1 MRIFSWAVVATVLGG
16 ALVVDMQKPTERAVG
31 VYETRLD
38 GRMANQRH
46 NALLALRKLDGKVV
60 EPGAIFSFNSA
71 VGSCTR
77 DQGYRKAPVSYNGQL
92 IPSWGGGVCQTSTT
106 LYNAAL
112 LSGMEIVER
121 WPHRFAPNYVS
132 PGRDAAVAY
141 TSYDLRFRNTLSKP
155 VTVRAEHRAGSLRIS
170 LLSADVPQTTVRC
183 ESRIVS
189 RQMPRTFEFGG
200 KPTGRQRVRNS
211 GKPGY
216 DVVVYRETDGKRELI
231 SVDSY
236 PEMNRIV
243 DFR

>member
-1 MRIFSWAVVATVLGG
+1 MKVVTGAILAAVG
-16 ALVVDMQKPTERAVG
+16 AGIVILDFETPDQRPIG

-46 NALLALRKLDGKVV
+46 NALLALKKLDGKVV
-60 EPGAIFSFNSA
+60 APGSIFSFNAA

-141 TSYDLRFRNTLSKP
+141 TSYDLRFRNTLKVP
-155 VTVRAEHRAGSLRIS
+155 VTIRAEHRAGSLRIS
-170 LLSADVPQTTVRC
+170 LVSAEELKSTIRC
-183 ESRIVS
+183 ESRIVN
-189 RQMPRTFEFGG
+189 RTAPRTFEVGG
-200 KPTGRQRVRNS
+200 KPTWRQRVRNS
-211 GKPGY
+211 GKTGY
-216 DVVVYRETDGKRELI
+216 DVEVFREMDGRRELV